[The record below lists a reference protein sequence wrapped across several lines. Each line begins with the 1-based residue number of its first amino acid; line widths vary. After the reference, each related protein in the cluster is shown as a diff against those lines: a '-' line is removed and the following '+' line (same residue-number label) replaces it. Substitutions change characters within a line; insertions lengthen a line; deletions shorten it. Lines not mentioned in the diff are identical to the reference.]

1 MGACR
6 QFSARK
12 ELLAKKPPGSAAK
25 PRFPPGNRVPRA
37 PLPSALRGRV
47 DCPAGIR
54 AQNSPRQH
62 FFPASPM
69 RKSRPSG
76 ELAIITRGGL
86 ISRGL
91 KTSNACRQNNALG
104 RCLAKTPEGHKAIT
118 GLRIKIPR
126 PRGAQSHDGPGSQTP
141 PERQRIHESKPQK
154 EKAGS
159 KVPFLLYGSIP
170 WENESRPRPRRGC
183 TPSSPSRTHG
193 RRGATRAG
201 STGRKWHVPAQERE
215 PAAPTPLGK
224 ALGKVPVPFPSG
236 AAKKEGA
243 DPEAGPLA
251 SGICQ
256 RKRPGTRH
264 PPGPR
269 PRRRGRRSAT
279 APCSKR
285 CLSPFREGDA
295 YFRSTRSFSAM
306 RRRNAAMSQRTIC
319 S

>member
-1 MGACR
+1 MTG
-6 QFSARK
+6 
-12 ELLAKKPPGSAAK
+12 LGAK
-25 PRFPPGNRVPRA
+25 PLPKDNGSTNR
-37 PLPSALRGRV
+37 
-47 DCPAGIR
+47 
-54 AQNSPRQH
+54 N
-62 FFPASPM
+62 
-69 RKSRPSG
+69 
-76 ELAIITRGGL
+76 
-86 ISRGL
+86 
-91 KTSNACRQNNALG
+91 
-104 RCLAKTPEGHKAIT
+104 HK
-118 GLRIKIPR
+118 
-126 PRGAQSHDGPGSQTP
+126 
-141 PERQRIHESKPQK
+141 K

-170 WENESRPRPRRGC
+170 WENESRPRPRRGY

-243 DPEAGPLA
+243 GPEAGPLA

-285 CLSPFREGDA
+285 CLPPFREGDA

-306 RRRNAAMSQRTIC
+306 RRRNAAMSQRTIW

>member
-1 MGACR
+1 
-6 QFSARK
+6 
-12 ELLAKKPPGSAAK
+12 
-25 PRFPPGNRVPRA
+25 
-37 PLPSALRGRV
+37 
-47 DCPAGIR
+47 
-54 AQNSPRQH
+54 
-62 FFPASPM
+62 M

-126 PRGAQSHDGPGSQTP
+126 PRGTQCHDGPGSQTP
-141 PERQRIHESKPQK
+141 PERQQIHESKPQK

-243 DPEAGPLA
+243 GPEAGPLA

-256 RKRPGTRH
+256 RKRPGTRRDRG
-264 PPGPR
+264 PGGAGAAQQR
-269 PRRRGRRSAT
+269 PRAQKGACPLSEHAPLSERRL
-279 APCSKR
+279 P
-285 CLSPFREGDA
+285 PFREGDA

-306 RRRNAAMSQRTIC
+306 RRRNAAMSQRTIW